1 MSKPTTSE
9 TGTGPSSPSEQD
21 SDQGYLDGR
30 SASQR
35 RAATSEY
42 EIRRY
47 REDDRDQFLELYES
61 VFGERRT
68 TEWFEWRYGGPFGD
82 GIEMFVAERDG
93 ELVAAEPFVS
103 LPMRAGDET
112 TLALQPADAMV
123 HADHRGDGLLTR
135 MTERALAY
143 YDDRPPSVVFN
154 FPNEAA
160 RSAYLKLG
168 WVDVGTVST
177 AYRIQNPSA
186 FLDASGGLS
195 VDAVAGSA
203 ADAGA
208 SMFNR
213 LTDAVPGSA
222 ADADGSVTVRRHAGV
237 PAELLAE
244 LYESAPPR
252 RLHVPRTEAFCEWRF
267 SNPNW
272 DVQTYT
278 AHRDDN
284 PVAAL
289 VAATDLEGD
298 VTTTRLLDALPAGDR
313 SGRTDALETLV
324 SAAVDDYEVAD
335 VLAVSED
342 TLPSSVLSSFG
353 FLRDDSPPASLFCS
367 PTAVVAR
374 PLSRDPFAD
383 WTLEGRHLSERRDW
397 RLPFAVQDCG

>member
-9 TGTGPSSPSEQD
+9 TGTAPSPSEQD
-21 SDQGYLDGR
+21 SDPEYLDGR
-30 SASQR
+30 ATSQHR
-35 RAATSEY
+35 TATSEY
-42 EIRRY
+42 VIRPY
-47 REDDRDQFLELYES
+47 REGDRDRFLELYES
-61 VFGERRT
+61 VFGTART

-82 GIEMFVAERDG
+82 GVEMFVAERDG

-103 LPMRAGDET
+103 LPMRAGEET
-112 TLALQPADAMV
+112 TLALQPANAMV

-208 SMFNR
+208 SVFNR
-213 LTDAVPGSA
+213 LADAVPGST
-222 ADADGSVTVRRHAGV
+222 ADADESVTVRRHAGV
-237 PAELLAE
+237 PAMRLTE

-267 SNPNW
+267 SNPDW

-278 AHRDDN
+278 ARRDGER
-284 PVAAL
+284 VAAL

-298 VTTTRLLDALPAGDR
+298 VTTTRILDALPAGGR
-313 SGRTDALETLV
+313 SRDALEALV

-342 TLPSSVLSSFG
+342 TLPPSVLSSFG

-374 PLSRDPFAD
+374 PLSRDRFAD
-383 WTLEGRHLSERRDW
+383 WTVGGRHLSERRDW